1 MEKISS
7 KSIRHSLGCCGK
19 VGAMEVWV
27 LKKVLW
33 TFSYAYLWQPI
44 ASCWRD
50 SQFLLNRGEE
60 PHVLLSQSSWIFARC
75 KRTLSMIE
83 GILCGMI
90 LGHNSSWKQFAVYVE
105 RGIKNHLNCTKLQM
119 SQKHWPSEENLLN
132 KYIAA
137 GSTEILVASCTRRL
151 VSILASGSSSVLA
164 SSSSTHTSSHSVR
177 PCFVFFI

>member
-7 KSIRHSLGCCGK
+7 KSIRHSLRCCGK

-119 SQKHWPSEENLLN
+119 SQKHPAGPLQKIFSTNILQLALRRFWLPVVRGGWFLFWHRGHLQSWPPHP
-132 KYIAA
+132 
-137 GSTEILVASCTRRL
+137 RL
-151 VSILASGSSSVLA
+151 I
-164 SSSSTHTSSHSVR
+164 R
-177 PCFVFFI
+177 PHIQ